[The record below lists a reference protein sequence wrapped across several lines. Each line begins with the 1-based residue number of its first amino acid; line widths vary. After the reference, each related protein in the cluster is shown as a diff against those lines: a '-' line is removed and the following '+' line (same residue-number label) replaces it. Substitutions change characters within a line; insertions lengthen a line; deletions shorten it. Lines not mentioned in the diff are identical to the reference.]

1 MTTQDWFKKYQEEI
15 TQKPDMGE
23 IEWRSLFIEQVIK
36 RGLGWPAK
44 LVRNE
49 KGNTDIRIFD
59 ETGFSYLVFETKKDD
74 KKLNLKK
81 TVEQAQS
88 YLQGGEILFI
98 LASPKRLRLFS
109 PTGELRGD
117 LLLNEQCPEDA
128 LFWQLHY
135 QRLQDKEHLKT
146 FREGEFP
153 SAFIPID
160 KYHPK
165 NFDKFVHALRLC
177 SDLLSKFAYPAWKQN
192 EEWYAEY
199 QEKSKEVKK
208 QREDLERNR
217 PAMSL
222 SAYEDRDRP
231 LREKELEIHF
241 KYRGPREIFEHYW
254 PEFRKIQPYSRDV
267 RDKEKEL
274 LNIYLTDVSY
284 IALSRILFI
293 RICEDKQLIKPK
305 ISNGGLKA
313 WKMLTTKI
321 EKSYPD
327 LLKVAYSDTSREV
340 YAPLFEGGIFEWYT
354 WQNGLL
360 SETLEKIFFLLNSF
374 NLSKIDRDTL
384 GDLYQEFLPKEKR
397 KKMGEFYTP
406 IEVVDY
412 ILKHTNWPKEGL
424 FLDPACGSGTF
435 LVRAGARLLDRL
447 EKSGISPAERL
458 RALDSVIG
466 LDINPFAVYIA
477 QMNLLFL
484 VLDDYL
490 AVREKDPQYRLKH
503 LPVYATDSLSGTRKY
518 TNDDLFTES
527 SDEAVEKAVKLR
539 DALETYS
546 WIVMN
551 PPYVRNERLPEG
563 KRSIYRKTFS
573 DVTKGNADIF
583 TYFLRKAIDWLKDDG
598 RLGVIVS
605 LGLCDADATKEL
617 RSFLNQFIIERI
629 VPLEWADVFIANVN
643 PILLFI
649 RKKKP
654 RSDQKIKFV
663 PGVHKLSDLK
673 KNNLPEFEIL
683 QHEWINL
690 APDESWRVEILPEDI
705 PVLKKLCG
713 LNKIKLENNS
723 SQNILEARY
732 GITLGG
738 QADEQIIIS
747 EDKTILENPYPIIDG
762 REIKAWSL
770 EWQGRYIDYVTKYIR
785 DPKDL
790 DFFAPPKLLLQ
801 RISLTTQAVVDETN
815 TMFRDTVMKIIPLLK
830 NDILTPYILSAVIN
844 SIPIRYYTFLMLRNG
859 VIQKGFSNFV
869 PRVINSFPVPEL
881 AYKDK
886 KIAQELETSSR
897 NAHKIAKD
905 LVNWDTDAK
914 NKLTSLLSGK
924 LKPLAQTE
932 DADFTA
938 YFDPIIVS
946 EAEVKKNV
954 LQGNTLSK
962 ISGKPKILEYILY
975 RAELDGLEELNKTN
989 LEQFPVPSEK
999 NILTEA
1005 LKILISW
1012 AEEKEK
1018 VIQSL
1023 KKVETE
1029 INNIIL
1035 DSFEILAA
1043 KEKKHILKRC
1053 KQFPLSEV
1061 LVTPIPGSPV
1071 RKIGIKKYLPGER
1084 YK

>member
-1 MTTQDWFKKYQEEI
+1 MVSQDWFRKYQEEI
-15 TQKPDMGE
+15 LQKPDMGE
-23 IEWRSLFIEQVIK
+23 IEWRGLFIEQVIK
-36 RGLGWPAK
+36 RGLGWPTK

-49 KGNTDIRIFD
+49 KGHTDIRLSD

-88 YLQGGEILFI
+88 YLQGGEILFV
-98 LASPKRLRLFS
+98 LASPKRLRLFA
-109 PTGELRGD
+109 PTSEHRGD
-117 LLLNEQCPEDA
+117 LLLNERCQEDA

-135 QRLQDKEHLKT
+135 KRLQDKEHLKT

-153 SAFIPID
+153 STFIPID

-177 SDLLSKFAYPAWKQN
+177 SGLLYNFAHPAWKKN
-192 EEWYAEY
+192 EEWYTEY
-199 QEKSKEVKK
+199 QEKFSDLKRRKE
-208 QREDLERNR
+208 ELERIR
-217 PAMSL
+217 PAISL
-222 SAYEDRDRP
+222 PAYEDRLRP
-231 LREKELEIHF
+231 IINEELEIYH

-313 WKMLTTKI
+313 WKMLTTKM
-321 EKSYPD
+321 ERSYPD
-327 LLKVAYSDTSREV
+327 LLKVAYSETSREV

-384 GDLYQEFLPKEKR
+384 GDLYQEFLPKEQR
-397 KKMGEFYTP
+397 KKIGEFYTP

-424 FLDPACGSGTF
+424 LLDPACGSGTF
-435 LVRAGARLLDRL
+435 LVRAGAKLLDRL
-447 EKSGISPAERL
+447 EKRGISPDERL
-458 RALDSVIG
+458 KALDSVIG

-477 QMNLLFL
+477 QINLLFL

-503 LPVYATDSLSGTRKY
+503 LPVYTTDSLSGTNKY
-518 TNDDLFTES
+518 AKDDLFVES
-527 SDEAVEKAVKLR
+527 PDRSVEKAVELR
-539 DALETYS
+539 DVLGTYS
-546 WIVMN
+546 WVVMN
-551 PPYVRNERLPEG
+551 PPYVRNERLPETV
-563 KRSIYRKTFS
+563 RPMYRKTFS
-573 DVTKGNADIF
+573 DVAKGNADIF
-583 TYFLRKAIDWLKDDG
+583 TYFLRKAIDWLKNDG

-605 LGLCDADATKEL
+605 LGLSDADATKEL
-617 RSFLNQFIIERI
+617 RSFLNQFTIERI

-654 RSDQKIKFV
+654 RADQKIKFV
-663 PGVHKLSDLK
+663 SGIRKLSDLK
-673 KNNLPEFEIL
+673 KNNLPEFEIS
-683 QHEWINL
+683 QHEWTEL
-690 APDESWRVEILPEDI
+690 TADKSWRVEVLPEDI
-705 PVLKKLCG
+705 PILKKLRD

-723 SQNILEARY
+723 LVNTLKAGY
-732 GITLGG
+732 GIVLRTEAGERKL
-738 QADEQIIIS
+738 IS
-747 EDKTILENPYPIIDG
+747 DNLKELENPYPLLDG
-762 REIKAWSL
+762 REIKSWSI
-770 EWQGRYIDYVTKYIR
+770 EWQGRYIDYQPKLIS
-785 DPKDL
+785 DPKTVE
-790 DFFAPPKLLLQ
+790 FFQPPMVLIP
-801 RISLTTQAVVDETN
+801 RISLTAQAVVNETGN
-815 TMFRDTVMKIIPLLK
+815 FMFRHTVMKVVPQIEELNHYVLA
-830 NDILTPYILSAVIN
+830 AVIN
-844 SIPIRYYTFLMLRNG
+844 SLPVRYYSFLMLRG
-859 VIQKGFSNFV
+859 TVIQKGFSDFNV
-869 PRVINSFPVPEL
+869 GVIESFPIPQLV
-881 AYKDK
+881 YKDK
-886 KIAQELETSSR
+886 KIAQELETSSQ

-914 NKLTSLLSGK
+914 NKLAGLLSGK
-924 LKPLAQTE
+924 LTPFAQTE

-938 YFDPIIVS
+938 YIDPIPVS
-946 EAEVKKNV
+946 EAEVRKNV
-954 LQGNTLSK
+954 LQGSTLSK
-962 ISGKPKILEYILY
+962 TIGKPKILKYILY

-989 LEQFPVPSEK
+989 LEQFLVPSDK

-1012 AEEKEK
+1012 AGEKEK
-1018 VIQSL
+1018 VIHSL
-1023 KKVETE
+1023 KKIESE
-1029 INNIIL
+1029 INDLVL
-1035 DSFEILAA
+1035 DSFKTLTA

-1084 YK
+1084 YR